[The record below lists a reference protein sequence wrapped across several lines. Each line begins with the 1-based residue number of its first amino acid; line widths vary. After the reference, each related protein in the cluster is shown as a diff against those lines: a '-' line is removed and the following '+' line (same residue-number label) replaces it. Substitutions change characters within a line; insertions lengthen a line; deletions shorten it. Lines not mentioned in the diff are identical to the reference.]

1 MFDFVLNSI
10 MCLTFTYCHLLAP
23 SAVYA
28 KRADPLQGLIFL
40 MNEFVLAFTNCL
52 APTTFCKLSFLIF
65 SIFFTI
71 EDEDP
76 FLSLQDQDF
85 QVFAD
90 ERESHSV
97 SSDIKLGT
105 RNFIASILFLWMSVV
120 SWAPV
125 LILFLQCFSP
135 KDMKGNKN

>member
-1 MFDFVLNSI
+1 
-10 MCLTFTYCHLLAP
+10 MCLTFTYCHPLAP

-90 ERESHSV
+90 ERKSCSV

-105 RNFIASILFLWMSVV
+105 RNLIASILFLWIVV
-120 SWAPV
+120 SQWPARFQSRTCSYNV
-125 LILFLQCFSP
+125 SVQ
-135 KDMKGNKN
+135 KT